1 MFTQFIRKG
10 RWSYMFLA
18 AVAVLAV
25 AALATLANT
34 RTQIETQD
42 KANQDQEKA
51 YYGNYTRYTENAVR
65 FVN

>member
-1 MFTQFIRKG
+1 
-10 RWSYMFLA
+10 MFLA

-51 YYGNYTRYTENAVR
+51 YYGSYTRYTENAVR

>member
-1 MFTQFIRKG
+1 MFTQFIRKS

-18 AVAVLAV
+18 AVAVFAV

-34 RTQIETQD
+34 RTQIEAQS
-42 KANQDQEKA
+42 KPSQEQGQA
-51 YYGNYTRYTENAVR
+51 AHGSYTRYTETAVR